1 MKKIINGFLPVFLI
15 FACQNVLAEPFKIY
29 GADFTGDE
37 KGSEFCEKTI
47 VAIQKAVYPREVSTY
62 STDWRGLD
70 HAISHKEADL
80 VIAGAAAY
88 RRNIHSGL
96 RDLLTST
103 APLSPDPDHVMGSV
117 IYVLAQDDRIFSL
130 KDLKGKILGTNK
142 QGAYRGELTVLKEL
156 HDQGYDPYNFFSKTL
171 YLGDDVKARLKA
183 LEEGRVDA
191 IVLNACFAENKRAK
205 GEPDPTQHLRVI
217 NEKRNPY
224 SACVTSTPL
233 YPGFSILIP
242 PHLDVTTVNKIYTEL
257 EKANKTMPK
266 GYEWKIASDFTLID
280 NLYRDLKIGPFA
292 HLNSQTMQ
300 EFFEKYKNY
309 FFIGLLAALFYI
321 YHSIRITFLVRRR
334 TQQLQNS
341 FDRERQLKDR
351 IQTIDGKYQAFRSKQ
366 EVSQLCSAVAHDMSQ
381 PLSSI
386 LLFADT
392 LKQMLSK
399 KEKDL
404 SVDFSKELAAVS
416 KIGVR
421 AEKLNSIV
429 QLVREFAKGEAVL
442 EHKSLNKVIGS
453 TIADFFALYSLDQ
466 TILTYQLPKK
476 DLEVYCSSDQLE
488 LAVMNLLK
496 NSFRA
501 AQSGLTTHIFLTL
514 EEKDNRGLLKIW
526 DTGPKISEETLEA
539 IREKTR
545 CRTTIQTGGLGLGLS
560 IVKSVV
566 SLHSGTIS
574 FEISPLG
581 GLAVV
586 VEFPLSKV
594 NGDE

>member
-386 LLFADT
+386 LLFA
-392 LKQMLSK
+392 
-399 KEKDL
+399 
-404 SVDFSKELAAVS
+404 
-416 KIGVR
+416 I
-421 AEKLNSIV
+421 
-429 QLVREFAKGEAVL
+429 
-442 EHKSLNKVIGS
+442 
-453 TIADFFALYSLDQ
+453 FF
-466 TILTYQLPKK
+466 
-476 DLEVYCSSDQLE
+476 
-488 LAVMNLLK
+488 
-496 NSFRA
+496 
-501 AQSGLTTHIFLTL
+501 IF
-514 EEKDNRGLLKIW
+514 
-526 DTGPKISEETLEA
+526 
-539 IREKTR
+539 
-545 CRTTIQTGGLGLGLS
+545 
-560 IVKSVV
+560 
-566 SLHSGTIS
+566 
-574 FEISPLG
+574 F
-581 GLAVV
+581 
-586 VEFPLSKV
+586 
-594 NGDE
+594 